1 MKKISDIGSLTQQ
14 TSHYIGLSRGRAGA
28 DIDKGC
34 SVLSF
39 VSVALS
45 KLACA
50 SFDTPAAHRNIS
62 FGGQA

>member
-39 VSVALS
+39 VSVEKTGVCL
-45 KLACA
+45 
-50 SFDTPAAHRNIS
+50 F
-62 FGGQA
+62 

>member
-34 SVLSF
+34 FVLSI
-39 VSVALS
+39 VSVSLS
-45 KLACA
+45 KPAWA
-50 SFDTPAAHRNIS
+50 GSDFPAAHRNIS
-62 FGGQA
+62 FGVQV